1 MCELADYYRVLVA
14 GLRRACGY
22 ERIRLMKLSPG
33 VAISLA
39 GLLAAIPVFAHHS
52 GAAVFDTTKKIELKG
67 VVSKMEWTNPHA
79 HFYLDVKDAGGAVTS
94 WNLELASPS
103 ILLRNGWKRDSLK
116 AGDAVTVSGSP
127 AKDNSNFAIAQ
138 SIEFADGHKLGF
150 LSAYDDL
157 K

>member
-1 MCELADYYRVLVA
+1 MKTGIRVLVA
-14 GLRRACGY
+14 A
-22 ERIRLMKLSPG
+22 
-33 VAISLA
+33 A
-39 GLLAAIPVFAHHS
+39 GLLAALPVFAHHS

-67 VVSKMEWTNPHA
+67 IVTKMEWTNPHA
-79 HFYLDVKDAGGAVTS
+79 HFYLDVKDTGGAVTN

-116 AGDAVTVSGSP
+116 AGDMVTVDGSP
-127 AKDNSNFAIAQ
+127 AKDNSKFAIAQ

-150 LSAYDDL
+150 LSAYEDT